1 MIYPHDGYN
10 DFENEMYDEFMEYLE
25 EENYTD
31 HKKQEKVSMIYRVYI
46 L

>member
-1 MIYPHDGYN
+1 MIYPHDEYN

-25 EENYTD
+25 EENYTE